1 MYLTDIFATSILK
14 KETIMKKLSLG
25 FLVCFFA
32 LTVPAFGQVN
42 DKDQYKAIDPF
53 DYKLDE
59 RSAVRGAA
67 RKFKSVVQFISQSGT
82 VFSFSSLDRGT
93 TLSLTV
99 TRHINQPA
107 AGQTVTIYY
116 TATKRIIDS
125 LMLDDIDIN
134 NTTEEGIGLIKS
146 GVSAPAVNRSIY
158 REIDPFDYKIAA
170 ENAQRGD
177 TRRYKS
183 SVQFSAQ
190 SGITYY
196 FISHV
201 EGTMLSLKARQR
213 FPQLSVDQRVTIY
226 YTAIKGVV
234 DSLSLDDV
242 EL

>member
-1 MYLTDIFATSILK
+1 
-14 KETIMKKLSLG
+14 MKTLSLG
-25 FLVCFFA
+25 FVVCFFV
-32 LTVPAFGQVN
+32 LTVPAFGQAI
-42 DKDQYKAIDPF
+42 DRDQYKAIDPF

-82 VFSFSSLDRGT
+82 VLAFSSLDRGT
-93 TLSLTV
+93 TLNLTV
-99 TRHINQPA
+99 TRHLNQPT

-146 GVSAPAVNRSIY
+146 GIGSGASINRSIY
-158 REIDPFDYKIAA
+158 REIDPFDYKIEA

-196 FISHV
+196 FVSHA
-201 EGTMLSLKARQR
+201 EGTMLSLKARHR
-213 FPQLSVDQRVTIY
+213 FPPLSVDQRITIY

>member
-1 MYLTDIFATSILK
+1 
-14 KETIMKKLSLG
+14 MKTLSLG
-25 FLVCFFA
+25 FVVCFFV
-32 LTVPAFGQVN
+32 LIVPAFGQVI
-42 DKDQYKAIDPF
+42 DRDQYKAIDPF

-59 RSAVRGAA
+59 KSAVRGTA
-67 RKFKSVVQFISQSGT
+67 RKFKSVVQFASQSGT
-82 VFSFSSLDRGT
+82 VLSFTSLDKGT
-93 TLSLTV
+93 TLNLTV
-99 TRHINQPA
+99 TRHLNQPA
-107 AGQTVTIYY
+107 SGQTVTIYY

-125 LMLDDIDIN
+125 LMLDDIDVN

-146 GVSAPAVNRSIY
+146 GTSPAAGINRSIY
-158 REIDPFDYKIAA
+158 REIDPFDYKISA

-183 SVQFSAQ
+183 TVQFSAQ

-196 FISHV
+196 FISHA

-213 FPQLSVDQRVTIY
+213 FPPLSVDQKVTIY

-234 DSLSLDDV
+234 DSLSLDDI